1 MQDEKTGPADPI
13 NPEMITL
20 AREARGMTQAQLSTA
35 LNITQSRLSKIE
47 AGVLDA
53 PADFTR
59 ALAKT
64 LEYPEAFFRMA
75 ERRYGIAI
83 SEYYHRKRQK
93 LSARVLDAIHAKLEI
108 IRIQIGRLLRAVQ
121 ITSDFD
127 FPHFDIDDFDDA
139 ADVARAAR
147 AYWKIPK
154 GPVASMAKVIEDAGG
169 ILIRTNFDTRLLDAV
184 SRPLPNM
191 PPLFFSNES
200 VTADRERWTLAHEA
214 GHIIMHRSAH
224 PEMEEQANAFASEFL
239 MPASEIKPALHDITL
254 PRLAALKR
262 VWRVSMAA
270 LLRRAFDLGT
280 INERRYRFINMQLAR
295 AGYKLREPV
304 ETEFPKE
311 QTTLLQ
317 SILSYHRDELEFTI
331 EDLTKLLV
339 MHEAELRATYHLSPR
354 TGPGL
359 RRVK

>member
-127 FPHFDIDDFDDA
+127 FPHFDIDDF
-139 ADVARAAR
+139 
-147 AYWKIPK
+147 
-154 GPVASMAKVIEDAGG
+154 
-169 ILIRTNFDTRLLDAV
+169 
-184 SRPLPNM
+184 
-191 PPLFFSNES
+191 
-200 VTADRERWTLAHEA
+200 
-214 GHIIMHRSAH
+214 
-224 PEMEEQANAFASEFL
+224 
-239 MPASEIKPALHDITL
+239 
-254 PRLAALKR
+254 
-262 VWRVSMAA
+262 
-270 LLRRAFDLGT
+270 
-280 INERRYRFINMQLAR
+280 
-295 AGYKLREPV
+295 
-304 ETEFPKE
+304 
-311 QTTLLQ
+311 
-317 SILSYHRDELEFTI
+317 
-331 EDLTKLLV
+331 
-339 MHEAELRATYHLSPR
+339 
-354 TGPGL
+354 
-359 RRVK
+359 